1 MKRLMIVCLCIFSL
15 VSGTAQNVQ
24 IDGRLQP
31 YLKQFFAECK
41 KYNIDYHDK
50 LFKLKNIDVVDT
62 LYVSSAGSTLG
73 MLTRDE
79 NNNVEN
85 IVVNYIAMLDQEI
98 LKVVAF
104 HEFAHYFL
112 EYSTHICDD
121 CGKIMAVV
129 NSSYFD
135 IVNDWEN
142 QVEILFTTSP
152 AYKSITSGV
161 AYTNVEH
168 EHKNHFTPY

>member
-1 MKRLMIVCLCIFSL
+1 MKKLIIFCLCVFSL
-15 VSGTAQNVQ
+15 LPTTAQNVQ

-31 YLKQFFAECK
+31 FLKQFFAECE
-41 KYNIDYHDK
+41 KYNIDYHEK

-62 LYVSSAGSTLG
+62 LYVSSEGSTLG
-73 MLTRDE
+73 MLTRDK
-79 NNNVEN
+79 NNKVEN
-85 IVVNYIAMLDQEI
+85 IVVNYIAMIDQEI

-112 EYSTHICDD
+112 DYTTHICDD

-152 AYKSITSGV
+152 AYKSKLSGV
-161 AYTNVEH
+161 AYTEVEH
-168 EHKNHFTPY
+168 EHKKQFTPY